1 MDRVSLLLTG
11 FRLVQIRTSVVGR
24 QAHADMQTGFRLVQ
38 ICTSVVANYSC
49 LDCKHRF
56 RLVQTRTSVVG
67 QSWQNNQWYSVIK
80 HQTYLIDTLIHI
92 YIIPFSDTNV
102 NRKWLFYI
110 KHFYHLPSVVISSH
124 SPISLTA
131 AIAQSSTATM
141 IAVRIVFPIF
151 ITSCPLFCIHYTTLS
166 SSTKV

>member
-1 MDRVSLLLTG
+1 MIFCDKTPNLFYR
-11 FRLVQIRTSVVGR
+11 
-24 QAHADMQTGFRLVQ
+24 
-38 ICTSVVANYSC
+38 
-49 LDCKHRF
+49 RF
-56 RLVQTRTSVVG
+56 DV
-67 QSWQNNQWYSVIK
+67 
-80 HQTYLIDTLIHI
+80 
-92 YIIPFSDTNV
+92 YIIPFSYTNV

-151 ITSCPLFCIHYTTLS
+151 ITFCPLFCIHYTTLS
-166 SSTKV
+166 SSTKVYFSKTFLSMFLHIYHVFTAFISQFQQNNFL

>member
-1 MDRVSLLLTG
+1 MAVLHKAFSSPPVCCYFISFPNLLDSCDSAVKYSYNDSRKDRLSHFYHLL
-11 FRLVQIRTSVVGR
+11 SVVISSHSPISLT
-24 QAHADMQTGFRLVQ
+24 AA
-38 ICTSVVANYSC
+38 IA
-49 LDCKHRF
+49 
-56 RLVQTRTSVVG
+56 
-67 QSWQNNQWYSVIK
+67 QSSTATMIAVRIVF
-80 HQTYLIDTLIHI
+80 
-92 YIIPFSDTNV
+92 P
-102 NRKWLFYI
+102 
-110 KHFYHLPSVVISSH
+110 HFYHLPSVVISSH